1 MSQQHTGKHQSQQS
15 HLNANLNLNGC
26 PGMGQCPDNHL
37 IEAFTHGLSL
47 LSQDSLLSVFR
58 DNKDSRQFMFDRI
71 REILEGCVKT
81 AKHGAEML
89 YADARSEQSPP
100 NNRQFEQLREENQRL
115 CTKVLELTDQLRQAT
130 QNQAGY
136 QTNGSAGDDTRELNS
151 LLGIKHPAALAEE
164 KLVLERQLR
173 EVKMQCVQLTE
184 TIRMAAE
191 NEKTLKVKLEAK
203 SKGLEEMRER
213 VGVADREA
221 KKAIF
226 EKREC
231 EEVLSRKAKLLEEE
245 NTILR
250 QKFADLMTGSE
261 RSAHHSE
268 TASALKSAE
277 QKTIEYREQAR
288 LLQRKFEES
297 EFNAEQSRI
306 SAQTLKQEIQHLNE
320 LVKSARNSAYHLE
333 VQLIESRDRES
344 ESKLQTSNLDSTVSK
359 LTQELN
365 IAQSN
370 LKSIEEKHRTEK
382 KRAMELERMNEQLSF
397 TSGRQNLI

>member
-1 MSQQHTGKHQSQQS
+1 MSQHTGKHHSSQSR
-15 HLNANLNLNGC
+15 GC
-26 PGMGQCPDNHL
+26 PGISQCPDNHL

-47 LSQDSLLSVFR
+47 LSQDSLLAVFH
-58 DNKDSRQFMFDRI
+58 DSKDSRQFMFDRI
-71 REILEGCVKT
+71 REILEGCIKT
-81 AKHGAEML
+81 AKQGAEIL

-100 NNRQFEQLREENQRL
+100 SSRQLEQLRDENQKL
-115 CTKVLELTDQLRQAT
+115 CAKVLELSEQLRQAT
-130 QNQAGY
+130 QAGY
-136 QTNGSAGDDTRELNS
+136 QTSGSAGDDTRELNS

-164 KLVLERQLR
+164 KLLLEKQLR
-173 EVKMQCVQLTE
+173 ESKSQNAQLTE
-184 TIRMAAE
+184 AIRMAAE
-191 NEKTLKVKLEAK
+191 HEQTLKLKLEAK
-203 SKGLEEMRER
+203 TKGLEEMRER
-213 VGVADREA
+213 VGFADREA

-231 EEVLSRKAKLLEEE
+231 EEILSRKAKLLEEE

-250 QKFADLMTGSE
+250 QKFSDLMSGSE

-320 LVKSARNSAYHLE
+320 LVKSARNSAYQLE
-333 VQLIESRDRES
+333 VQLIEARDRES
-344 ESKLQTSNLDSTVSK
+344 EYKLQSSSLESSVSK
-359 LTQELN
+359 LSQELS

-370 LKSIEEKHRTEK
+370 LKSIEDKHRNEK

-397 TSGRQNLI
+397 TSGKQRVI